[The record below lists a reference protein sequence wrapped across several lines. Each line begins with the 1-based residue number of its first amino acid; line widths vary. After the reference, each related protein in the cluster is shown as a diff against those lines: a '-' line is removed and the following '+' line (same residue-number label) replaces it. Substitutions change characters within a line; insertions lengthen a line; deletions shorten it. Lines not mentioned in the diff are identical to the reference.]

1 MTERK
6 ASPVLAIPRAAP
18 PTTRGYWVIENRFL
32 AGAYPGAIDPIEHA
46 AKLDRLL
53 VAGLRTFVNLMEE
66 DETGHEG
73 LPFPRYEQY
82 FRQVAAQY
90 EHPLEHHRIPI
101 RDLGVPTAATMQK
114 ILDTIDDSLAA
125 DRPVYVH
132 CWGGIGR
139 TGTVIGCWLIRH
151 GYATPERVF
160 ELIERLRWSDPKVR
174 TRISPETDKQ
184 MNFVRRWQK

>member
-1 MTERK
+1 MTENK
-6 ASPVLAIPRAAP
+6 SPLPLTIPRSAP
-18 PTTRGYWVIENRFL
+18 PNARGYWVIENRLL

-53 VAGLRTFVNLMEE
+53 AAGLRTFVNLMEE
-66 DETGHEG
+66 DETGHDG
-73 LPFPRYEQY
+73 LPFPRYHEY
-82 FRQVAAQY
+82 FRQVASSY
-90 EHPLEHHRIPI
+90 EHPLEHHRISIP
-101 RDLGVPTAATMQK
+101 DLGVPTVATMRR

-151 GYATPERVF
+151 GHATSERVF
-160 ELIERLRWSDPKVR
+160 ELIEQLRWSDPKVR
-174 TRISPETDKQ
+174 TRMSPETDRQ
-184 MNFVRRWQK
+184 LNFVRHWQE